1 MKKISILLFATVLFS
16 IFGCNDNTPAPEPEP
31 EPEVPDYTYNDVA
44 KMYLNFLPES
54 KWIFQDDSTMALDTL
69 VLYSTQDEIR
79 KQNPGTTAE
88 YTYLATWKY
97 FSNNDI
103 GLIKGE
109 CFAMNTSVP
118 NNVPN
123 SAERI
128 YFSEDSYKIAFGPMY
143 PFGNRITLG
152 GEEGT
157 FINKEKIPS
166 LELNGKTYM
175 DVYHSVS
182 EDYNDYPG
190 DTVFYH
196 FYYAKN
202 YGLIKFSYEHK
213 GFGHSY
219 SLVNSSL
226 SQGD

>member
-1 MKKISILLFATVLFS
+1 MKKAIIVILALFTIL
-16 IFGCNDNTPAPEPEP
+16 GCNENTPAPNPQP
-31 EPEVPDYTYNDVA
+31 EPEVPDYTYNDIA
-44 KMYLNFLPES
+44 KMYLDFMPES
-54 KWIFQDDSTMALDTL
+54 KWIFQDDSTLAIDTL
-69 VLYSTQDEIR
+69 KLYSTQDEIR
-79 KQNPGTTAE
+79 KQNPGTSAE
-88 YTYLATWKY
+88 YSYLATWKF
-97 FSNNDI
+97 FSNNNI
-103 GLIKGE
+103 GLLKGE
-109 CFAMNTSVP
+109 SFAMNTAVP
-118 NNVPN
+118 NNISN

-143 PFGNRITLG
+143 PFGNRITFG

-157 FINKEKIPS
+157 FVNKEKIPS
-166 LELNGKTYM
+166 MELNGKTYSE
-175 DVYHSVS
+175 VYHSIS

-202 YGLIKFSYEHK
+202 YGLIKFYYIHK

-226 SQGD
+226 TQGN

>member
-1 MKKISILLFATVLFS
+1 MKNIIVSLFVIILFS
-16 IFGCNDNTPAPEPEP
+16 LAGCDDNTPAPSPNP
-31 EPEVPDYTYNDVA
+31 EPEVPDFSYNDMA
-44 KMYLNFLPES
+44 KMYLSFKPES
-54 KWIFQDDSTMALDTL
+54 KWIFQDDSTLTLDTL

-97 FSNNDI
+97 FSNNNI
-103 GLIKGE
+103 GLLKGE
-109 CFAMNTSVP
+109 SFAMNTAVP
-118 NNVPN
+118 NNVSN

-128 YFSEDSYKIAFGPMY
+128 YFAEDSYKIAFGPMY
-143 PFGNRITLG
+143 PFGNRITFG

-157 FINKEKIPS
+157 FINKEKIAS
-166 LELNGKTYM
+166 MELNGKTYT
-175 DVYHSVS
+175 DVYHSIS

-202 YGLIKFSYEHK
+202 FGLIKFSYNHK
-213 GFGHSY
+213 GSGHSY
-219 SLVNSSL
+219 SLVDASL
-226 SQGD
+226 ITGD